1 MKILWLA
8 RSVAALLLF
17 SATMPA
23 SAVCAETPCRPG
35 PQVYA
40 TVVSNCAYG
49 QPQIDGDL
57 VLVPKICRHDLAG
70 RSVVRR
76 SVEVKLLANG
86 QRVQQASLPPED
98 STATTLPAVGQ
109 LWPGAPALLA
119 YPGGIAAIEPR
130 AGKADVVLEPQGTLI
145 AMARSADLLA
155 LLEQLPSDG
164 KGKPVLEWTVLDLAA
179 GEILGQAHLSL
190 PKVLDLRW
198 VSSASGLQVA
208 LEGQADDKRLRLQAP
223 VRDAAGKS
231 LIVKEALVPVPQAAA
246 NCVPAAGADPGAML
260 DREIVRIESAGDAKL
275 GRPGATPDC
284 DTPSKCLAMVG
295 PYAGGRWLVWL
306 QPASGPRELRVCA
319 EPAVK

>member
-1 MKILWLA
+1 MMDVQLA
-8 RSVAALLLF
+8 RYLPTLLLF
-17 SATMPA
+17 AAALPA
-23 SAVCAETPCRPG
+23 RVARAEAPCRPG

-49 QPQIDGDL
+49 QPQLDGDL

-76 SVEVKLLANG
+76 SVEVKLAANG

-130 AGKADVVLEPQGTLI
+130 AGKAEVVLEPQGTLL
-145 AMARSADLLA
+145 AMARSGDLLA
-155 LLEQLPSDG
+155 LLEQLPADG

-198 VSSASGLQVA
+198 ASNAAGLHVI
-208 LEGQADDKRLRLQAP
+208 LDGQTDDKRLRLQAP

-231 LIVKEALVPVPQAAA
+231 LIVKEALAPLPQPGSAA
-246 NCVPAAGADPGAML
+246 PMAASADPGAL
-260 DREIVRIESAGDAKL
+260 VDREVVRVESTGDVKL

-284 DTPSKCLAMVG
+284 DSPSKCLAMLG

-306 QPASGPRELRVCA
+306 QPPTGPRELRACA
-319 EPAVK
+319 VP